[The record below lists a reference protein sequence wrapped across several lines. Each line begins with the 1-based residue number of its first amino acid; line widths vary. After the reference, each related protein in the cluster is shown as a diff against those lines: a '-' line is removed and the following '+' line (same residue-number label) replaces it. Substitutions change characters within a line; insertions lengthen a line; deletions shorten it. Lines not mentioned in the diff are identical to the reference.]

1 MNKIYVIFLMFAIS
15 GLLFANVPIPSHA
28 AVNLDYMLTIAEKA
42 KTWCKSEIEAR
53 ESVDQKILDLYLQSI
68 SEVDKLG
75 LAIDRNDVK
84 SAREHFV
91 SSMQKMKE
99 ISLMFNQ
106 LEISEADPKSV
117 INRNPV
123 LDKFEMNIQ
132 KLKSISIKLGANV
145 DFQEIDSLMMSAQEN
160 HKSGNIQNVKQL
172 TKEISEKGS
181 AIYQILQSINEQNKI
196 TRAKVLAEKHIQKIN
211 ILILQAKELG
221 LEDSVSKL
229 EQSKLNLISS
239 NSTSQIK
246 QNIKIII
253 VLNNTIQKSKVAA
266 LEEVELVK
274 LQLSQKQKFSLQI
287 AQLETKLNVLGSDA
301 HGNNVAIY
309 YLDKAASLVKS
320 AKLDLNNS
328 LNDVPKQIKQIQSII
343 LKIERALQQST

>member
-1 MNKIYVIFLMFAIS
+1 MNKIYVIFVMFAIS

-28 AVNLDYMLTIAEKA
+28 ASNLDYMLTIAEKA

-84 SAREHFV
+84 SARDHFV

-132 KLKSISIKLGANV
+132 KLKSISIKLGA
-145 DFQEIDSLMMSAQEN
+145 EIDFHEIEMC
-160 HKSGNIQNVKQL
+160 QL
-172 TKEISEKGS
+172 
-181 AIYQILQSINEQNKI
+181 
-196 TRAKVLAEKHIQKIN
+196 
-211 ILILQAKELG
+211 
-221 LEDSVSKL
+221 
-229 EQSKLNLISS
+229 
-239 NSTSQIK
+239 
-246 QNIKIII
+246 
-253 VLNNTIQKSKVAA
+253 AA
-266 LEEVELVK
+266 W
-274 LQLSQKQKFSLQI
+274 
-287 AQLETKLNVLGSDA
+287 
-301 HGNNVAIY
+301 
-309 YLDKAASLVKS
+309 
-320 AKLDLNNS
+320 AKLD
-328 LNDVPKQIKQIQSII
+328 I
-343 LKIERALQQST
+343 